1 MEIEFDLADLVKFFT
16 PEITIEGYLIIAL
29 LITFSCWRIFK

>member
-16 PEITIEGYLIIAL
+16 PEITIEGYLIIIV
-29 LITFSCWRIFK
+29 LIVFSGWRIFK